1 MPDGHMVH
9 LGIRPE
15 GMHMQTKKRAPIID
29 RDDYLIRLIII
40 AVAMFA
46 GTATGKIV
54 LDTALAW
61 WGPK

>member
-1 MPDGHMVH
+1 MT
-9 LGIRPE
+9 RRN
-15 GMHMQTKKRAPIID
+15 KPIID
-29 RDDYLIRLIII
+29 RDDHLLRLVILAI
-40 AVAMFA
+40 AVLA

>member
-1 MPDGHMVH
+1 M
-9 LGIRPE
+9 L
-15 GMHMQTKKRAPIID
+15 TKKRTPIID
-29 RDDYLIRLIII
+29 RDDHLLRLIII

-46 GTATGKIV
+46 GTATGKII